1 MGANTFPEGN
11 GGMARAL
18 PREKISG
25 FVLAGGRSKRLGQD
39 KSMLPWLRAEGEKWI
54 RITLLEH
61 AITRLEDV
69 CDTVSIC
76 TDRDDLTC
84 SNVRI
89 RDALTDSG
97 PLGGIVAAL
106 EQSQT
111 EWNMFLAV
119 DLPLLPVE
127 VLEALAGRVR
137 HGRLD
142 TDTAHSSSQ
151 EKIACVLPKA
161 AGLPQP
167 LCGLYHRA
175 LARGMRRE
183 LLGGNRRV
191 IAALHEAACDS
202 ATMAEFQPGEHAWR
216 IQEWDVVDLAS
227 RMKIP
232 SLLQPEEWLLNVN
245 APEDWRRAQE
255 LMSP

>member
-1 MGANTFPEGN
+1 MANPITRDN
-11 GGMARAL
+11 L
-18 PREKISG
+18 SG
-25 FVLAGGRSKRLGQD
+25 FVLAGGHSKRLGQD
-39 KSMLPWLRAEGEKWI
+39 KTLLPWMRADCGKGYPS
-54 RITLLEH
+54 TLLNH
-61 AITRLEDV
+61 AIARLAKV
-69 CDTVSIC
+69 CGTVSIC
-76 TDRDDLTC
+76 TDRDDLPG
-84 SNVRI
+84 SNSRI
-89 RDALTDSG
+89 RDALPDSG

-127 VLEALAGRVR
+127 VLEALAGCVP

-142 TDTAHSSSQ
+142 ADTAHSSSQ

-175 LARGMRRE
+175 LAPGLRRE

-202 ATMAEFQPGEHAWR
+202 ATMAEFQPRVHAWR

-227 RMKIP
+227 RVKIP

-245 APEDWRRAQE
+245 VPEDWRRAQE
-255 LMSP
+255 LMFP